1 MFGNIGD
8 PTDLAAR
15 NIHRGRVE
23 IMASLD
29 FVATTKNFKTQ
40 TLIVKVVGKPS
51 KYEGMS
57 NDIWT
62 KMQEVYDHPSDID
75 LFTGG
80 IAQQV
85 EDQSQL
91 GKVFKAM
98 IKDQFQRTMEGDRF
112 FFNHKKKHNLEGVGF
127 TKKAR
132 KILLGRTMSGII
144 CDTTG
149 LTKVPSNVFHLNS
162 QIIDCTE
169 TAKIDKAA
177 IKKFINF
184 AK

>member
-15 NIHRGRVE
+15 NIHRGRDHG
-23 IMASLD
+23 LPGFCCYYRKFQDPD
-29 FVATTKNFKTQ
+29 FDCKSGWET
-40 TLIVKVVGKPS
+40 

-80 IAQQV
+80 IAQQAK
-85 EDQSQL
+85 DQSQL

-98 IKDQFQRTMEGDRF
+98 IKDQFQRSMEGDRF
-112 FFNHKKKHNLEGVGF
+112 FFNNKKNQNLEGVRF
-127 TKKAR
+127 TSKR
-132 KILLGRTMSGII
+132 FFWV
-144 CDTTG
+144 
-149 LTKVPSNVFHLNS
+149 VPCLIVWYHL
-162 QIIDCTE
+162 
-169 TAKIDKAA
+169 
-177 IKKFINF
+177 
-184 AK
+184 